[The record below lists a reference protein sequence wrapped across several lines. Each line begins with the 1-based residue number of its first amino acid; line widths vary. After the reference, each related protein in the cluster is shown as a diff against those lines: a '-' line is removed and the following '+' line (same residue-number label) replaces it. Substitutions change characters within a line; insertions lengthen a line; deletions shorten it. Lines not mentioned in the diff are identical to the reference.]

1 MSNVV
6 QWVLELNIKDG
17 ELENFNA
24 LVNDMVEATKANE
37 PGTTIYEWFVSDDG
51 KQCHICERYV
61 DSAAVMTHLASFGEK
76 FAERFLAILE
86 PTRLVVYGNPSSE
99 ARKALAGFGAVH
111 MEQVGGYAR

>member
-6 QWVLELNIKDG
+6 HWVLELDIKDG
-17 ELENFNA
+17 ESENFNA
-24 LVNDMVEATKANE
+24 LMDDMVDATKANE
-37 PGTTIYEWFVSDDG
+37 AGTMNYECFASGDG
-51 KQCHICERYV
+51 KQCHIYERYT

-99 ARKALAGFGAVH
+99 ARAALAGFGAVH
-111 MEQVGGYAR
+111 MEQVGGFAR